1 MADNIK
7 VNCDSLS
14 RNADRLNTVKRKIQV
29 LEIDAKKLYWRT
41 GNYTLWELS
50 NDKFEVGCK
59 AIKKSINAINKAS
72 SDFEKTTRSVK
83 SGGLKLD
90 GLDSLKYAGQSSLKR
105 IMIAYDSAEL
115 LSYIGNA
122 VKVAADKV
130 NTVCTDLL
138 TSYYSQGTVYKIVQY
153 GKAALQCAKGV
164 KKIIAGVGSIG
175 VTGGLSLPFAIATIV
190 SGANDVYNSLVDAKH
205 IYREE
210 YDMVGKTNLLKDA
223 FVSAGETVGGALGN
237 EKIGNIVGNIAYY
250 GIDISTSIATIHS
263 KNYMD
268 ALKQVKPTKQPELL
282 AELKE
287 IAHLDIAD
295 IRVDRYGLKLMSYAY
310 SETAN
315 ALSNIKIIAEGV
327 GSCAKVVSDAQKA
340 ISDITDIDSGFM
352 DAIRDTEKMRKN
364 IGKAVE
370 INYKVHS
377 AFSSAINRIILN

>member
-1 MADNIK
+1 MADNIN

-14 RNADRLNTVKRKIQV
+14 RNADRLNTVKRRIQA
-29 LEIDAKKLYWRT
+29 LEIDVKKLYWHT
-41 GNYTLWELS
+41 GNFTLWELS
-50 NDKFEVGCK
+50 NDKFDVGCK
-59 AIKKSINAINKAS
+59 AIKKSISAINKAS

-90 GLDSLKYAGQSSLKR
+90 GLDSLKYAGQSSIKR

-122 VKVAADKV
+122 VKVCADKV

-153 GKAALQCAKGV
+153 GKATLRFAKGV
-164 KKIIAGVGSIG
+164 KKILTGVAAVGA
-175 VTGGLSLPFAIATIV
+175 TGGLSAPFAIATIV
-190 SGANDVYNSLVDAKH
+190 SGVNDVFNSVVDAV
-205 IYREE
+205 YVYTED
-210 YDMVGKTNLLKDA
+210 YDKVGSTNLLKDA
-223 FVSAGETVGGALGN
+223 LVSAGKTVGGALGN

-268 ALKQVKPTKQPELL
+268 ALKQVKTTKQPELL

-315 ALSNIKIIAEGV
+315 AVSNIKLIAEGV

-340 ISDITDIDSGFM
+340 ISEITDVDSGFM

-377 AFSSAINRIILN
+377 AFSSVVNRIILN